1 MANKQYIKVEND
13 KKWKAL
19 NLYYNGKK
27 TPEQICKIMNIDITT
42 FNEYRIYENIDVNG
56 KHKEKQNV
64 KFTFI
69 DNINKNWRYGQ
80 CQK

>member
-56 KHKEKQNV
+56 KHKEKKQV
-64 KFTFI
+64 KFTYVDRIFR
-69 DNINKNWRYGQ
+69 KTRYCQ
-80 CQK
+80 CK